1 MKEKKFEIMDVSLR
15 DGSYAINFQ
24 FSTNDEKNICTSLEK
39 QGFQYIEIGHGMGVG
54 ASSLKNGLA
63 LHTDQEYLK
72 CAQDH
77 LKAAKYG
84 MFCIPGTASLE
95 DIDLMAEYG
104 CSFIRIGTNV
114 ESVGQSEEYIRH
126 AKKHHMQ
133 VMANYMKSYAATPE
147 EFSEAVKRSEA
158 WGADLIYIV
167 DSAGNMMPE
176 DIERYYEVIRNC
188 SSQIKVGFHG
198 HDNIGLALSNSLFA
212 VELGVDFIDCSLQ
225 GMGRSSGNTCLEHFV
240 ICLQRIGYDMPVDI
254 VSLLLDSKRYIY
266 PFIKK
271 GGINPIDTICGVSG
285 FHTSYLKEIQKC
297 SLKHEVN
304 PLLLIEAYSKEDKVN
319 MDIDLLDKVA
329 RLLPHDEQSL
339 TTVDFMDYFGAE
351 QPYVSR

>member
-1 MKEKKFEIMDVSLR
+1 MKKKNFEIMDVTLR

-24 FSTNDEKNICTSLEK
+24 FSINDEKNICASLEK
-39 QGFQYIEIGHGMGVG
+39 QGFRYVEVGHGMGVG

-63 LHTDQEYLK
+63 LHTDVEYLK
-72 CAQDH
+72 CAQDT
-77 LKAAKYG
+77 LKSAKYG
-84 MFCIPGTASLE
+84 MFCIPGVASLD

-114 ESVGQSEEYIRH
+114 ESVNQSEKYIRY
-126 AKKHHMQ
+126 AKEKHMQ
-133 VMANYMKSYAATPE
+133 VMANYMKSYAATTG
-147 EFSEAVKRSEA
+147 EFSEAVKRSAA

-167 DSAGNMMPE
+167 DSAGNMVPG
-176 DIERYYEVIRNC
+176 DIEKYYEAIRGCNDK
-188 SSQIKVGFHG
+188 IKVGFHG

-212 VELGVDFIDCSLQ
+212 AELGIDFIDCSLQ

-240 ICLQRIGYDMPVDI
+240 VCLERLGYDMSVDI
-254 VSLLLDSKRYIY
+254 ISLLLDSKKYIY

-271 GGINPIDTICGVSG
+271 TGINPIDTICGISG

-304 PLLLIEAYSKEDKVN
+304 PLLLIEAYSKIDKVN
-319 MDIDLLDKVA
+319 LNKDLLNEVA
-329 RLLPHDEQSL
+329 GQLPHDEQSL
-339 TTVDFMDYFGAE
+339 TTVDFMDYFGTE
-351 QPYVSR
+351 QCR